1 MAVKITKIE
10 IQKKSKSRYSL
21 FDGDNFI
28 TGVSQDTLIR
38 FNLHSGKI
46 LSEQDIQ
53 EIEAAEVLFKMRDQA
68 LRYLSRRA
76 HSRKE
81 LFDKL
86 RNKGHRNDLI
96 DRILDE
102 FVDRGY
108 IDDAAFTRMFI
119 DEEIRLK
126 SSGPLLIRSKL
137 MQRGIQAGIIE
148 QMLTDLYSM
157 GEQIANCRKLAKKK
171 YRADLSGIDEKQRSG
186 LISYLKTKG
195 FHWEHISAAVPEL
208 FKGNQY
214 E

>member
-1 MAVKITKIE
+1 MSVKITKIE
-10 IQKKSKSRYSL
+10 VQKKSKNRYSL
-21 FDGDNFI
+21 FDGEKFI
-28 TGVSQDTLIR
+28 TGISQDTLIR

-46 LSEQDIQ
+46 LSEQDIH
-53 EIEAAEVLFKMRDQA
+53 EIESAELLFKMRDQA

-86 RNKGHRNDLI
+86 RNKGHRTDLI
-96 DRILDE
+96 DHILDE
-102 FVDRGY
+102 LRDRGY
-108 IDDAAFTRMFI
+108 IDDKAFARMFT

-137 MQRGIQAGIIE
+137 MQRGIHAEIIE
-148 QMLTDLYSM
+148 QTVFDLYSM
-157 GEQIANCRKLAKKK
+157 EDQLTNCRKLAEKK
-171 YRADLSGIDEKQRSG
+171 YRTDLSAIDEKQRTG

-195 FHWEHISAAVPEL
+195 FHWEHISAAIPEIL
-208 FKGNQY
+208 KGNQY